1 MVSPSEAFAQQPA
14 GQSQIRVC
22 PGCGSIAPATAQC
35 GLCGEALGVRGHT
48 VATPLPGRPWVRVD
62 LTIPCARCGMEVSPR
77 PDAIEQG
84 AVCPHCTERFAIDS
98 SHWDEALHMAH
109 AVVDLAQP
117 DLLGANA
124 PLGAW
129 NPFADVGAAQPY
141 AQLPSERVPM
151 QSRFVV
157 RAGPGALLC
166 ARCRT
171 PVIVRFLPQGRQT
184 TECPHCND
192 RDAFSLPSSVALRL
206 PALRALMAFTAPP
219 LPGRRPEAWWAL
231 FEGPSTLRAL
241 VENQKNESDRQVAE
255 RAAWEAWQLQERER
269 MEREAQLEAASAERQ
284 RQERERRERE
294 SRLQGD
300 RERLDHELR
309 EATSQL
315 TKTRQALEEAQRQRD
330 ASRRELEQSTAQMQQ
345 SHRAEMERFQ
355 YEANAAM
362 EQTRFTMSQRE
373 ASWQAIDQRRQQ
385 EMADLTRRHKRRWT
399 VAIVLWVIFFGA
411 VAADIA
417 VALGSR

>member
-1 MVSPSEAFAQQPA
+1 MVTPSADVA
-14 GQSQIRVC
+14 QSQIRVC
-22 PGCGSIAPATAQC
+22 PGCGSVAPAAAQC

-48 VATPLPGRPWVRVD
+48 LATPLPGRPWARVD

-117 DLLGANA
+117 DLLGLNA

-129 NPFADVGAAQPY
+129 NPFADVGAAYPC

-157 RAGPGALLC
+157 RAGPGAPLC

-171 PVIVRFLPQGRQT
+171 PVTVRFHAQGRQT

-192 RDAFSLPSSVALRL
+192 RDAFSLPGPVALRL
-206 PALRALMAFTAPP
+206 PALRALLAFTAPP
-219 LPGRRPEAWWAL
+219 LPGRRPEPWWAL
-231 FEGPSTLRAL
+231 FEGPSTLRTL
-241 VENQKNESDRQVAE
+241 VESQKSESDRQVAE

-269 MEREAQLEAASAERQ
+269 QEREAQLEAASAERQ
-284 RQERERRERE
+284 RQEQDRRAREAKV
-294 SRLQGD
+294 QGD
-300 RERLDHELR
+300 RDRLDRELR
-309 EATSQL
+309 DATQQL
-315 TKTRQALEEAQRQRD
+315 AQTRKALDEAQRQRD
-330 ASRRELEQSTAQMQQ
+330 DARRELEQTTAQMQQ
-345 SHRAEMERFQ
+345 AHHHELERLR

-373 ASWQAIDQRRQQ
+373 ASWMATDQRRQQ
-385 EMADLTRRHKRRWT
+385 DMAELTRKHKRRWA
-399 VAIVLWVIFFGA
+399 VAVVLWVLFFAA
-411 VAADIA
+411 VGVDIA
-417 VALGSR
+417 AALGALGR